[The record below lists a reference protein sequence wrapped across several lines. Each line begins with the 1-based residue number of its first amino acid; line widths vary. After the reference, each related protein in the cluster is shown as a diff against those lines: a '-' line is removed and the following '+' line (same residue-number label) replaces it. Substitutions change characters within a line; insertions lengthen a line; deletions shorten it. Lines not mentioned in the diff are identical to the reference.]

1 VRCGFFEGVVGSG
14 YHEWE
19 YKAAADG
26 EIYKLQ
32 TEEVAQSLLSLR
44 GSID

>member
-1 VRCGFFEGVVGSG
+1 VDFSRELSEVDIMNG
-14 YHEWE
+14 
-19 YKAAADG
+19 KAAADG